1 MLMPEEGIKVRRCI
15 RRAAFVMLALLLW
28 PACARGEGLDWGRVW
43 ADTQAGL
50 ERYVQALRLSGTRDL
65 SLVLEADRLELQDG
79 ETATLEAVIEN
90 PYLWEQTV
98 SLQLH
103 LTEGCFQV
111 EGDATQWTGALPAA
125 TLDEAG
131 GIVPARVCMTWQLT
145 ALEAAGGEEGL
156 RLADAI
162 VTLSQDSRRY
172 QSAQSLRL
180 YSPRVSVQVHAST
193 RTAHPEGEVLYTVLC
208 ANRGPA
214 SGSAQVRLALPEGL
228 IPAELDMPGAARVE
242 DGALVWEMQVP
253 AAAYADGALLRPGY
267 AVGVARVQVAADAL
281 DGVQSG
287 RRLLTGEVTANGE
300 ALPPQR
306 LTVSGPLLSLQV
318 ACDAERLAPG
328 EEMTVA
334 LVLENAGAAPADVT
348 LQAALPE
355 GLRVARLVTR
365 GLSGKIAGD
374 TVSWKVHMDAAA
386 TGGDGQPIPAA
397 ERVEFVVQAQS
408 LPGGE
413 RERLLGLFGTYR
425 AGAQTPGISNVAQVS
440 LETPTFLGATKSDW
454 QAMLWAGVLLFAT
467 GLCLLLVVRRE
478 Y

>member
-1 MLMPEEGIKVRRCI
+1 MRRCI
-15 RRAAFVMLALLLW
+15 RRAALLLLLALLPLR
-28 PACARGEGLDWGRVW
+28 AHGEGLDWARVW

-50 ERYVQALRLSGTRDL
+50 ARYVEALRQSGARDL
-65 SLVLEADRLELQDG
+65 SLVLEADRLTLQDG

-90 PYLWEQTV
+90 PYLWALDAT
-98 SLQLH
+98 LRLD
-103 LTEGCFQV
+103 LTEGCFEV
-111 EGDATQWTGALPAA
+111 GGDAAQWAGELPPA
-125 TLDEAG
+125 TLDAAG
-131 GIVPARVCMTWQLT
+131 AVIPSRTRMTWTLT

-156 RLADAI
+156 RTADAI
-162 VTLSQDSRRY
+162 VTLSRDSRLY
-172 QSAQSLRL
+172 QDAKALRL
-180 YSPRVSVQVHAST
+180 CSPRVSVQVNASAD
-193 RTAHPEGEVLYTVLC
+193 TAHPEGEVLYTVLC

-214 SGSAQVRLALPEGL
+214 AGETQVRLSLPEGL
-228 IPAELDMPGAARVE
+228 IAQALDMPGAARVE
-242 DGALVWEMQVP
+242 DGALVWEMQAP

-281 DGVQSG
+281 DGVKSG
-287 RRLLTGEVTANGE
+287 RRLLVGEVVADGE
-300 ALPPQR
+300 KLPPKR
-306 LTVSGPLLSLQV
+306 LTVSGPLLTLQTV
-318 ACDAERLAPG
+318 CDAERLAPG

-334 LVLENAGAAPADVT
+334 LVLENAGAAAADVT

-374 TVSWKVHMDAAA
+374 TVSWQVHMDAAA

-397 ERVEFVVQAQS
+397 ERIEFVVQAQA

-425 AGAQTPGISNVAQVS
+425 AGAQTPGISNVAQVT
-440 LETPTFLGATKSDW
+440 LETPTFLGATKGDW
-454 QAMLWAGVLLFAT
+454 QAMLWAAALLAAT
-467 GLCLLLVVRRE
+467 GLGLLLVVRRE